1 VIYTGNEGRK
11 PAVISLS
18 DEFFDG
24 EDSSLEI
31 TAKVIYERDTHDIIN
46 QYIIFCKVF
55 DDQRKLYGLT
65 AKAVKETIRICKDR
79 DVLKEYLESRE
90 KEVVTIMGKLF
101 DTEDIMRIYWK
112 DKERTFKEEYA
123 KELTKENARETAR
136 RMIKKRKM
144 SLEDIADCVP
154 DLSMEELKELE
165 AEVMQ
170 LV

>member
-31 TAKVIYERDTHDIIN
+31 TAKVIYESDTHDIIN

-65 AKAVKETIRICKDR
+65 AKAVKETIRICKNR
-79 DVLKEYLESRE
+79 DVLREYLESRE
-90 KEVVTIMGKLF
+90 KEVVTIMGSLF
-101 DTEDIMRIYWK
+101 DTEEIMEIYWK

-136 RMIKKRKM
+136 RMIADGEIP
-144 SLEDIADCVP
+144 LEKISCYVP